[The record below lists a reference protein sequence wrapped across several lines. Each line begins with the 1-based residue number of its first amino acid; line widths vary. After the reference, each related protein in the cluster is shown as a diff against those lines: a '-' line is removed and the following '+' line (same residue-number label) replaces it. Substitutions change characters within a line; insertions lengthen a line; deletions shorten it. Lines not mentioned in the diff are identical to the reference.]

1 MPDAWWIDDVQGQPR
16 LITQINFRFY
26 FVSLWRVRHLWENS
40 PWVSFILSWDE
51 TFNKFLQPV
60 AIYSIGSR
68 QIASQQRINKQ
79 TWVINKLKVAQPAWS
94 WVFLKNSF
102 YISNRADDRLE
113 TAGNNPF
120 THNQHCIMFKLPY
133 KVNGHAQKYRS
144 ITTTHFKRR
153 MIGETVQRST
163 ALKESSTNYSRMNIR
178 TNKKTTKLLH
188 HVARLL
194 RIAAVSSRILCYS
207 FATPTRVG
215 FCKNEICAPTQ
226 RSPLEQQKKWSNT
239 KQIRVGEAKLN
250 EIEIC
255 SRLHSILFFFFH
267 SKMFF
272 FESMQMSFSDLTT
285 TCDAL
290 SLNLFNRMLAGVKSP
305 WEFWFIAVATVLVI
319 WMVLIFPSEYF
330 HRWKFAELPRLPFI
344 SARYRIKSSFGDQ
357 TFSILQKPLWLSGSR
372 FHLYCS
378 AFDILRNCQQQLVWL
393 SSTAAYGG
401 VLIFARR
408 STSDILQI
416 SNKLRL

>member
-272 FESMQMSFSDLTT
+272 FREHANELFRSYNNMRRFISQFIQSD
-285 TCDAL
+285 AGWGKK
-290 SLNLFNRMLAGVKSP
+290 SLR
-305 WEFWFIAVATVLVI
+305 VLVYRCCNCVGDLNGVDLSI
-319 WMVLIFPSEYF
+319 RIFSQVEI
-330 HRWKFAELPRLPFI
+330 RWT
-344 SARYRIKSSFGDQ
+344 SSFA
-357 TFSILQKPLWLSGSR
+357 I
-372 FHLYCS
+372 
-378 AFDILRNCQQQLVWL
+378 
-393 SSTAAYGG
+393 
-401 VLIFARR
+401 
-408 STSDILQI
+408 
-416 SNKLRL
+416 